1 MCLLSLSLHCLG
13 NKKQPDLVNKIDSL
27 SESLNAKELKI
38 NELDTKL
45 TENLSKLDNLQERL
59 KGYEEFKG
67 ESKGNDSAIW
77 EYGSSVVGILTGI
90 IILFGIVYYM
100 SSKQAARDAFDES
113 FDSYVSLINKKVK
126 ESNALLDILE
136 SRTGILDEGEMKL
149 NESSKSIEDGYGKRS

>member
-1 MCLLSLSLHCLG
+1 M
-13 NKKQPDLVNKIDSL
+13 VNKIDSL
-27 SESLNAKELKI
+27 CKVLTAKELVISNLRDSLVI
-38 NELDTKL
+38 NWSKVSQL
-45 TENLSKLDNLQERL
+45 ENRLSD
-59 KGYEEFKG
+59 YEVFKG
-67 ESKGNDSAIW
+67 QSKGNDSAVW

-149 NESSKSIEDGYGKRS
+149 NESSKSIEDGYSSGS

>member
-1 MCLLSLSLHCLG
+1 MSLSLQCFG
-13 NKKQPDLVNKIDSL
+13 NKKQSDMVNKIDSL
-27 SESLNAKELKI
+27 CKVLTAKELVISNLRDSLVI
-38 NELDTKL
+38 NWSKVSQL
-45 TENLSKLDNLQERL
+45 ENRLSD
-59 KGYEEFKG
+59 YEVFKG
-67 ESKGNDSAIW
+67 QSKGNDSAVW

-149 NESSKSIEDGYGKRS
+149 NESSKSIEDGYSSGS